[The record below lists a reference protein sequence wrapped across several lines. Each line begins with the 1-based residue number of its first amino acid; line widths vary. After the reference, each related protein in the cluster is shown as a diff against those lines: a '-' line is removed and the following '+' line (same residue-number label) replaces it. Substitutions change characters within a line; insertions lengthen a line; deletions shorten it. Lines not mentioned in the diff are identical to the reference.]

1 MEIAIALLVA
11 AAIIII
17 IYLFMGGSAAEEV
30 VLQDRLRNMSQTKNG
45 TKSTSDYWKSQMR
58 GKSLKDR
65 LITPAVEKFTEEIK
79 KLAPES
85 IFKVVEKDIE
95 ASGNFDNRGLSG
107 FLMYEL
113 LMTVGMVILA
123 GLYVYTRKVAM
134 PIPKAVIIV
143 CLAGMFGF
151 AFPIILLKSMIAERK
166 EEIRREMPDVLDLL
180 CVSVQAGMGFDGAMG
195 KVTAKMKGPLIDE
208 CDRLLQ
214 ELRMGVTRR
223 NALLRLAERCGIK
236 EMQLFAA
243 ALIQAEKLGVGL
255 AQVLEI
261 QSENMR
267 ELRRQRA
274 REIAAK
280 MPTKILF
287 PLLMFIFPVIFVV
300 ALGPPLVTIVKAF
313 AR

>member
-1 MEIAIALLVA
+1 MLIVLILLILIILSIIGYLLYTAYAPKNKVVQNRLKNIGQSQSHGASVTNYWQEHLESKSFKERMLKPMADKLAAEIAKFTPASM
-11 AAIIII
+11 
-17 IYLFMGGSAAEEV
+17 YKAAEKEV
-30 VLQDRLRNMSQTKNG
+30 
-45 TKSTSDYWKSQMR
+45 
-58 GKSLKDR
+58 
-65 LITPAVEKFTEEIK
+65 
-79 KLAPES
+79 
-85 IFKVVEKDIE
+85 E
-95 ASGNFDNRGLSG
+95 ASGNFQNRGMTG
-107 FLMYEL
+107 FLIYEL
-113 LMTVGMVILA
+113 VMTVGMLGLA
-123 GLYVYTRKVAM
+123 IFYVSTRTISTA
-134 PIPKAVIIV
+134 KATLLIV
-143 CLAGMFGF
+143 GAGTFGF
-151 AFPIILLKSMIAERK
+151 AFPIIVIKSMVAERH
-166 EEIRREMPDVLDLL
+166 EAIRRAMPDVLDLL

-223 NALLRLAERCGIK
+223 NALLRLSERCGIK

-267 ELRRQRA
+267 EMRRQRA

-287 PLLMFIFPVIFVV
+287 PLLIFIFPVIFVV

-313 AR
+313 AHG